1 MKAGMNGRWRRTDDH
16 ILSCAS
22 TTMVEPF
29 KRLTAQPRT
38 IITENTNAA
47 ETLNDIKKRFFLTVY
62 VNMES
67 LIIGL
72 TASPIPSQRIWYTV
86 DGELLLNRFI
96 SPQSEIT
103 ANSWKSEFW
112 SRSAGA
118 KTTHTHVWATKP
130 LCCSGHFA
138 RQIAQWMTQ
147 LTLIISRSRSLV
159 IKPVASAFQKRQL
172 TCPHNWPAAFGRRG
186 YVPPTARLSAFH
198 LEICKGDGKKADLQT
213 KLSGSVQ
220 PGRGTR
226 VWPVNSAREKA
237 KLCLHTSTIYR
248 FGVG

>member
-1 MKAGMNGRWRRTDDH
+1 
-16 ILSCAS
+16 
-22 TTMVEPF
+22 MVEPF

-86 DGELLLNRFI
+86 DGELLINRFI

-118 KTTHTHVWATKP
+118 KTTHTHVW
-130 LCCSGHFA
+130 
-138 RQIAQWMTQ
+138 
-147 LTLIISRSRSLV
+147 SRSAVRAISQG
-159 IKPVASAFQKRQL
+159 KS
-172 TCPHNWPAAFGRRG
+172 HNEW
-186 YVPPTARLSAFH
+186 L
-198 LEICKGDGKKADLQT
+198 
-213 KLSGSVQ
+213 
-220 PGRGTR
+220 
-226 VWPVNSAREKA
+226 N
-237 KLCLHTSTIYR
+237 LHW
-248 FGVG
+248 

>member
-1 MKAGMNGRWRRTDDH
+1 
-16 ILSCAS
+16 
-22 TTMVEPF
+22 MVEPF

-103 ANSWKSEFW
+103 ANSWKSEF
-112 SRSAGA
+112 
-118 KTTHTHVWATKP
+118 
-130 LCCSGHFA
+130 
-138 RQIAQWMTQ
+138 
-147 LTLIISRSRSLV
+147 
-159 IKPVASAFQKRQL
+159 
-172 TCPHNWPAAFGRRG
+172 
-186 YVPPTARLSAFH
+186 
-198 LEICKGDGKKADLQT
+198 
-213 KLSGSVQ
+213 
-220 PGRGTR
+220 
-226 VWPVNSAREKA
+226 
-237 KLCLHTSTIYR
+237 
-248 FGVG
+248 